1 MKTPTKQVNVAVSE
15 DLANQFQGAC
25 RMRGTT
31 MVAVLTPVLEAYVRD
46 PALIVIQDST
56 ESPVLGSRE
65 HIEPRLNPTTPI
77 VNPTSRNRTL
87 DTRPESVSVL
97 ESTSDQKVLLTEI
110 ASAVQKIC
118 RLFELHP
125 DSARSAIAT
134 LEDVLK
140 AEELRQHGKSESS
153 NSGQTRRA
161 RSR

>member
-56 ESPVLGSRE
+56 ES
-65 HIEPRLNPTTPI
+65 
-77 VNPTSRNRTL
+77 
-87 DTRPESVSVL
+87 VSVL

-125 DSARSAIAT
+125 DSARGAIAT